1 MDMLDKR
8 LSGPI
13 FRLQLGTVLE
23 CLLSVRVA
31 PLACLRSM
39 LLPQPYLRSCS
50 APATLQRHHVPWS
63 PLDA

>member
-23 CLLSVRVA
+23 CLLSVRS
-31 PLACLRSM
+31 PLACLVPCCCPNDTCVRA
-39 LLPQPYLRSCS
+39 LLRRLCS
-50 APATLQRHHVPWS
+50 ATIFTCVAHPS
-63 PLDA
+63 